1 MHADELF
8 LRQPRQPLAET
19 PQHEHPRA
27 VDEMDFGVIP
37 RGQNGLDAGDL
48 DQLEVPID
56 GDQQTVVDREALHI
70 SSNTGCDKTVRM
82 RKLTLVTLLLFVA
95 TAALAEQKSSPEEA
109 GVRVALEHYLMGHV
123 TGDGANFRLA
133 FRPEANLFWIREGQL
148 ATRTSEEFAAGAK
161 GTPAPDEAQ
170 RKRRID
176 FIDIT
181 GNAAIAKLTLDYPD
195 VTFTDYMSLLKIGD
209 EWKIVNKIFYAE
221 RKKK

>member
-1 MHADELF
+1 
-8 LRQPRQPLAET
+8 
-19 PQHEHPRA
+19 
-27 VDEMDFGVIP
+27 MDFRIISS
-37 RGQNGLDAGDL
+37 GQNGLDAGDF
-48 DQLEVPID
+48 DQLEMPID
-56 GDQQTVVDREALHI
+56 GDQQAVVDRETLHT

-82 RKLTLVTLLLFVA
+82 RKVTLVTLLLFVA
-95 TAALAEQKSSPEEA
+95 TSAMAEQKSSEEA
-109 GVRVALEHYLMGHV
+109 GVRVALEHYLMGHI

-176 FIDIT
+176 LIDIS

-209 EWKIVNKIFYAE
+209 EWKIVNKIFYAD